1 MRTTFFSLLCGI
13 SVATTAQS
21 LPLTPLTEAT
31 PLADYYAINFS
42 ADQTYTNTGR
52 HLNGIV
58 LNSPSEGVQSADI
71 SASSKVYNVVSTQ
84 QFLAA
89 PGETVTPSFQFS
101 GNWMNGY
108 VYLDRDNDGAFD
120 ALIEDN
126 GCIAEGS
133 DIMAFSY
140 FTCANGNACNSEG
153 EITSNGNVLNPPAFT
168 IPADLPHGL
177 YRMRYKV
184 DWNNLNPAGR
194 PEDGNGILKNGG
206 AICDILLNLHG
217 ETCALQVNASNG
229 QVTDA
234 EGNALGDVV
243 PFGKPLT
250 LNVTPNEGYVCDG
263 LRVRHGY
270 NLSATSDLYGL
281 MQWEEEVIPAYLFKG
296 NTVTLPARCMNGEVS
311 ISAIFIEQPQQGEV
325 QGDYPLNFDASLAL
339 PNTDNKFN
347 SATFSSAGAKVGTIS
362 PSRSSTAV
370 YYDLTDNEVHVIP
383 GNTLTATLSAK
394 GTLPHYYLYIDFNQD
409 GQFAATLNAD
419 GTSTL
424 SGELVSYTYLNGKNS
439 LGEAVAIDAK
449 ATALPEVVIP
459 ATLPIG
465 VYRARLKVDYDNTD
479 PAGSERINE
488 VGGCVVDFLL
498 NVHNAKHSLEVLTEN
513 GSIHGNSNT
522 GLPLTFAPYTT
533 LPIVPTPI
541 ASGYKASEIVIRH
554 GHNLNGPE
562 FIHGNRQW
570 EEYTVEAKNQ
580 TLPAKTM
587 NGDVIISASFQPT
600 ESAEYELVFSDEF
613 NQPDGSRFDES
624 KWISCQRQ
632 GATWN
637 RWLADRPE
645 VHFIN
650 DGKLVCRAVPNPY
663 QDEDPVPMITGG
675 VKSQG
680 KFAFTYGKV
689 ECRALSNPWI
699 GNFPA
704 IWMMPA
710 DNSKGWPNA
719 GEIDIWEVIDTDE
732 RSYHTIHSNWSYN
745 LGNTGNP
752 KSSFNTPVKLDRY
765 HTYGLE
771 WDAKSLNWYVDGRL
785 VGTYEKSTDSSVL
798 NQGQWPFD
806 KHFYLILNQSVGNG
820 AWAANADVNH
830 VYETTFD
837 WIRVYQK
844 KGQQNTDGTVDI
856 EEVGAPSAPAINV
869 VEGGILVNSITPQTI
884 SVYDLC
890 GRLIDNRSV
899 VGTARFCLPQG
910 IYLVNG
916 TKVVVK

>member
-1 MRTTFFSLLCGI
+1 M
-13 SVATTAQS
+13 
-21 LPLTPLTEAT
+21 
-31 PLADYYAINFS
+31 
-42 ADQTYTNTGR
+42 
-52 HLNGIV
+52 
-58 LNSPSEGVQSADI
+58 
-71 SASSKVYNVVSTQ
+71 
-84 QFLAA
+84 
-89 PGETVTPSFQFS
+89 
-101 GNWMNGY
+101 
-108 VYLDRDNDGAFD
+108 
-120 ALIEDN
+120 
-126 GCIAEGS
+126 
-133 DIMAFSY
+133 
-140 FTCANGNACNSEG
+140 
-153 EITSNGNVLNPPAFT
+153 
-168 IPADLPHGL
+168 
-177 YRMRYKV
+177 
-184 DWNNLNPAGR
+184 
-194 PEDGNGILKNGG
+194 
-206 AICDILLNLHG
+206 
-217 ETCALQVNASNG
+217 
-229 QVTDA
+229 
-234 EGNALGDVV
+234 
-243 PFGKPLT
+243 
-250 LNVTPNEGYVCDG
+250 
-263 LRVRHGY
+263 
-270 NLSATSDLYGL
+270 
-281 MQWEEEVIPAYLFKG
+281 
-296 NTVTLPARCMNGEVS
+296 
-311 ISAIFIEQPQQGEV
+311 
-325 QGDYPLNFDASLAL
+325 
-339 PNTDNKFN
+339 
-347 SATFSSAGAKVGTIS
+347 
-362 PSRSSTAV
+362 
-370 YYDLTDNEVHVIP
+370 
-383 GNTLTATLSAK
+383 
-394 GTLPHYYLYIDFNQD
+394 
-409 GQFAATLNAD
+409 
-419 GTSTL
+419 
-424 SGELVSYTYLNGKNS
+424 
-439 LGEAVAIDAK
+439 
-449 ATALPEVVIP
+449 IP

-745 LGNTGNP
+745 LGNKNNP
-752 KSSFNTPVKLDRY
+752 KSSFNTAVKLDRY

-771 WDAKSLNWYVDGRL
+771 WDATSLKWYVDGKL
-785 VGTYEKSTDSSVL
+785 VGTYEKSTNSSVL

-844 KGQQNTDGTVDI
+844 KGQQNTNGTVDI
-856 EEVGAPSAPAINV
+856 SEITGTTTPAVNV
-869 VEGGILVNSITPQTI
+869 IKGGISVNTTMPQTI
-884 SVYDLC
+884 SVYDLS
-890 GRLIDNRSV
+890 GRLIVNRSV
-899 VGTARFCLPQG
+899 VGTARICLPQG

-916 TKVVVK
+916 EKVVVK

>member
-1 MRTTFFSLLCGI
+1 MRTSLFTLFSLA
-13 SVATTAQS
+13 SVAMTAQS
-21 LPLTPLTEAT
+21 VPLVALTEAT
-31 PLADYYAINFS
+31 PLADVYAINFS

-58 LNSPSEGVQSADI
+58 LNSPSEGVQSADL
-71 SASSKVYNVVSTQ
+71 SASSKVYNVVTTQ
-84 QFLAA
+84 QFMAA

-108 VYLDRDNDGAFD
+108 VYLDRGNDGAFD
-120 ALIEDN
+120 ALIESN
-126 GCIAEGS
+126 GTISEGS
-133 DIMAFSY
+133 DIMSFSY
-140 FTCANGNACNSEG
+140 FNCADGFACNSTG
-153 EITSNGNVLNPPAFT
+153 SIDTNGNVLNPPAFT
-168 IPADLPHGL
+168 IPANLPYGL

-184 DWNNLNPAGR
+184 DWDCMDPAGR
-194 PEDGNGILKNGG
+194 LEDGNGILKNGG
-206 AICDILLNLHG
+206 SICDILLNLHG
-217 ETCALQVNASNG
+217 EICNLQTSTSNG
-229 QVTDA
+229 AILNA
-234 EGNALGDVV
+234 EGEALGASA
-243 PFGKPLT
+243 PFGAPLT
-250 LNVTPNEGYVCDG
+250 LTITPNDGYVCDG
-263 LRVRHGY
+263 LIVRHGY
-270 NLSATSDLYGL
+270 NLSASADLYGL
-281 MQWEEEVIPAYLFKG
+281 TQWEEEVIPAYLFKD
-296 NTVTLPARCMNGEVS
+296 NKVTLPANCMNGDVS
-311 ISAIFIEQPQQGEV
+311 ITAIFVEKTGADEV
-325 QGDYPLNFDASLAL
+325 QGDYPLGFDASLAL
-339 PNTDNKFN
+339 PNTDNKFI

-370 YYDLTDNEVHVIP
+370 YYDLTSSDVHVIP
-383 GNTLTATLSAK
+383 GNSLTATLSAK

-459 ATLPIG
+459 ASLPTG

-513 GSIHGNSNT
+513 GSIHGSSNT

-570 EEYTVEAKNQ
+570 EEYTVDAKNQ

-600 ESAEYELVFSDEF
+600 ESAEYQLVFSDEF
-613 NQPDGSRFDES
+613 NLPDGSRPDES
-624 KWISCQRQ
+624 KWISCDRQ

-637 RWLADRPE
+637 RWVADRPD
-645 VHFIN
+645 VYFIQ
-650 DGKLVCRAVPNPY
+650 DGKLSCRAIPNPY

-745 LGNTGNP
+745 LGNKNNP
-752 KSSFNTPVKLDRY
+752 KSSFNTAVKLDRY

-771 WDAKSLNWYVDGRL
+771 WDATSLKWYVDGKL
-785 VGTYEKSTDSSVL
+785 VGTYEKSTNSSVL

-806 KHFYLILNQSVGNG
+806 KHFSLILNQSVGNG

-830 VYETTFD
+830 TYETTFD

-844 KGQQNTDGTVDI
+844 VGQENTNGTVDI
-856 EEVGAPSAPAINV
+856 EEIASSTSPTIDV
-869 VEGGILVNSITPQTI
+869 VKGGISVNCTTPQ
-884 SVYDLC
+884 SVNVYDLS
-890 GRLIDNRSV
+890 GRLILSRNV
-899 VGTARFCLPQG
+899 VGTAHLCLNQG

-916 TKVVVK
+916 TKVVVR